1 MPATALPA
9 RSLLQRRD
17 GRCRL
22 LGLGHVCVGAAKI
35 GNPRHNMGSVRH
47 RRSAIDGKRVLISIP
62 IIHSEADMG
71 GLARSIRRVTVR
83 KLGRRAWKRNV
94 DVIARMWDDLRR
106 TAEGWDLP
114 WEKVRL
120 YQDGLPRCGREVDL
134 VTTLAGAGSPNHQL
148 LLSLM
153 SRGAPLA
160 GTESP
165 DLLVKEYRL
174 VQEQLAANDSRGA
187 ATKADYEA
195 RSRALLARRDRY
207 IARRINESL
216 LPGELGL
223 LFLGM
228 LHSVEPYLAKD
239 IEVRHPIRWLP
250 RPRTLTT

>member
-1 MPATALPA
+1 MSPGVAFA
-9 RSLLQRRD
+9 RRA
-17 GRCRL
+17 G
-22 LGLGHVCVGAAKI
+22 VEA
-35 GNPRHNMGSVRH
+35 
-47 RRSAIDGKRVLISIP
+47 GKRVLISIP

-71 GLARSIRRVTVR
+71 GLARSVKRVTVQ

-94 DVIARMWDDLRR
+94 DVIAGMWGDLRR
-106 TAEGWDLP
+106 TVEQWDLP
-114 WEKVRL
+114 WDKVRL
-120 YQDGLPRCGREVDL
+120 YQDGLPRCAREVDI

-153 SRGAPLA
+153 GRGATLV

-174 VQEQLAANDSRGA
+174 VQEELAAHDSRVA
-187 ATKADYEA
+187 ATKAEHEALEA

-216 LPGELGL
+216 LPGEIGL

-228 LHSVEPYLAKD
+228 LHSVESYLAKD

-250 RPRTLTT
+250 HPRRLTT

>member
-1 MPATALPA
+1 MSPGGAFPKRA
-9 RSLLQRRD
+9 
-17 GRCRL
+17 G
-22 LGLGHVCVGAAKI
+22 VG
-35 GNPRHNMGSVRH
+35 
-47 RRSAIDGKRVLISIP
+47 DGKRVLISIP

-71 GLARSIRRVTVR
+71 GLARSVKRVTVQ

-94 DVIARMWDDLRR
+94 DVIAGMWGDLRR
-106 TAEGWDLP
+106 TVEQWDLP

-120 YQDGLPRCGREVDL
+120 YQDGLPRCTREVDI

-153 SRGAPLA
+153 GRGAALV

-174 VQEQLAANDSRGA
+174 VQEELAANDSRGA
-187 ATKADYEA
+187 ATKAEHEA

-216 LPGELGL
+216 LPGEIGL

-228 LHSVEPYLAKD
+228 LHSVEPYFAKD

-250 RPRTLTT
+250 HPRRFTT

>member
-1 MPATALPA
+1 MSPGDAFPK
-9 RSLLQRRD
+9 R
-17 GRCRL
+17 
-22 LGLGHVCVGAAKI
+22 VGVEA
-35 GNPRHNMGSVRH
+35 
-47 RRSAIDGKRVLISIP
+47 GKRALISIP
-62 IIHSEADMG
+62 IIHSQADMG
-71 GLARSIRRVTVR
+71 GLARSIKRVTVQ

-94 DVIARMWDDLRR
+94 DVIARMWGDLRR
-106 TAEGWDLP
+106 TVEQWDLP

-120 YQDGLPRCGREVDL
+120 YQDGLPRCGREVDI

-153 SRGAPLA
+153 GRRATLV

-165 DLLVKEYRL
+165 DLLVREYRL
-174 VQEQLAANDSRGA
+174 VQEQLQAGDSRSA
-187 ATKADYEA
+187 ATKAEHEA

-207 IARRINESL
+207 IARRINDSL
-216 LPGELGL
+216 PPGEIGL

-250 RPRTLTT
+250 HPRRLTT

>member
-1 MPATALPA
+1 M
-9 RSLLQRRD
+9 SLGDAFPKRA
-17 GRCRL
+17 GA
-22 LGLGHVCVGAAKI
+22 GH
-35 GNPRHNMGSVRH
+35 
-47 RRSAIDGKRVLISIP
+47 GKRVLISIP
-62 IIHSEADMG
+62 IVHSQADMG
-71 GLARSIRRVTVR
+71 GLARSVKRVTVQ

-94 DVIARMWDDLRR
+94 DVIAGMWGDLRR
-106 TAEGWDLP
+106 AVEQWDLP
-114 WEKVRL
+114 WKKVRL
-120 YQDGLPRCGREVDL
+120 YQDGLPLCAREVDI

-148 LLSLM
+148 LLALM
-153 SRGAPLA
+153 SRGATLV

-187 ATKADYEA
+187 APNAEHEA

-216 LPGELGL
+216 LPGEVGL

-239 IEVRHPIRWLP
+239 IEVRHPIRQPSHP
-250 RPRTLTT
+250 RRLTT